1 MKNAKKHPAFS
12 IQESLVVLVITV
24 IVVGLAFSVLS
35 LINGQLLGM
44 QTALNEGMQTD
55 KAKELLWIR
64 FNKADRVYY
73 QNNRLQFEG
82 MTRIYQAQ
90 LSDSSVV
97 IERDTL
103 KLELDSLRLYFK
115 GQEVQAGEI
124 DALELF
130 CNNGLRQ
137 IFVNKVNAATSYMN

>member
-55 KAKELLWIR
+55 KTKELLWIR

-103 KLELDSLRLYFK
+103 QLELDSLRLYFK

>member
-1 MKNAKKHPAFS
+1 M
-12 IQESLVVLVITV
+12 VLVITV

-44 QTALNEGMQTD
+44 QTALNEGMQND
-55 KAKELLWIR
+55 KTEELLWIR

-73 QNNRLQFEG
+73 LNNRLQFEG
-82 MTRIYQAQ
+82 MTHIYQAQ
-90 LSDSSVV
+90 LSDSSMV

-103 KLELDSLRLYFK
+103 QLELDSLRLYFK
-115 GQEVQAGEI
+115 GQEVQGGEI

>member
-44 QTALNEGMQTD
+44 QTALNIGMQND
-55 KAKELLWIR
+55 KTEEQLWIR

-73 QNNRLQFEG
+73 QNSRLQFEG

-90 LSDSSVV
+90 LSDSSMV

-103 KLELDSLRLYFK
+103 QLELDSLRLYFK